1 MNITVKIDAQEVA
14 QAIHALA
21 QAINNNLSSSFKA
34 LADAQQEAQT
44 QQQQTQQQQTQQQQT
59 QQPVQVPTQQPVQQ
73 QPAPTQQQ
81 VPTQQPAQQV
91 QPAQPVQQQQ
101 VPTQQAQTYTI
112 DELGK
117 ASALLMD
124 AGKQQDLV
132 NLLGQFGVQ
141 ALTQL
146 PESQYG
152 AFATALRGLGAQI

>member
-34 LADAQQEAQT
+34 LADAQQESQT
-44 QQQQTQQQQTQQQQT
+44 QQQQQVQTQQQQPV
-59 QQPVQVPTQQPVQQ
+59 QQQQQVQQQQVPTQQPVQQ
-73 QPAPTQQQ
+73 QPAPTQQS
-81 VPTQQPAQQV
+81 VQQQQQV
-91 QPAQPVQQQQ
+91 QQQQVQQQQ
-101 VPTQQAQTYTI
+101 VPTAQQTYTI

-146 PESQYG
+146 PKEQYG